1 MNEGLSSFVVT
12 ASLTCCEYA
21 SLLPRSPSPS
31 PSLSPAGEGGLVVDA
46 EAGEAF
52 DSMLHR
58 DARFWGEIAARKV
71 CRGLRPMATAFVACD
86 PIRAFD

>member
-1 MNEGLSSFVVT
+1 M
-12 ASLTCCEYA
+12 
-21 SLLPRSPSPS
+21 
-31 PSLSPAGEGGLVVDA
+31 VDA

-71 CRGLRPMATAFVACD
+71 SHRILVFSLLRFILFAFCGAGD
-86 PIRAFD
+86 G